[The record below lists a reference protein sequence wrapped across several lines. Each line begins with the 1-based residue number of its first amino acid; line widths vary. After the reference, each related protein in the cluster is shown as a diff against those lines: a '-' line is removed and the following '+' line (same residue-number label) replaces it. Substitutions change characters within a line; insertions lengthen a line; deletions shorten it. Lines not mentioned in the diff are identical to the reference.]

1 MKYFGSRTIK
11 TALGAMISM
20 LIAMTLGLKY
30 GTAAGVITILS
41 IQSTKRQSFQIAAQ
55 RMGACILALL
65 LSTLFFKILGFNA
78 VVFGLYLLIFIPT
91 ASRFKL
97 NEGIVVSS
105 VLVTHLL
112 VEKKADMGL
121 LFNEIGLMVIGVSI
135 ALLLNLYMPSIEK
148 KLKEDQEFIEN
159 SIREILSLMAEAL
172 KEKAVSIKEDATFKN
187 LEYRLLN
194 GRARAYKNLNNTLFS
209 DNSYYVKYMDMR
221 FQQLET
227 LKSMRTHFNKFFMT
241 YTQTIMMSDF
251 TRKVSDSIHENNT
264 AAGLLQGLSELR
276 LEFSAMELPKT
287 REEFENRAMLYQF
300 LNDMERFL
308 TIKNDFKIYIKN
320 NKLLDLY

>member
-1 MKYFGSRTIK
+1 MRFFGSRTIK

-65 LSTLFFKILGFNA
+65 LSTLFFKILGFTP
-78 VVFGLYLLIFIPT
+78 VIFGLYLLMFIPI

-112 VEKKADMGL
+112 VEKKADMAL
-121 LFNEIGLMVIGVSI
+121 LFNEIGLMAIGVCI

-159 SIREILSLMAEAL
+159 SIREILRLMAESL
-172 KEKAVSIKEDATFKN
+172 KEKAVSINEDAIFKN

-221 FQQLET
+221 FQQLDT

-241 YTQTIMMSDF
+241 YTQTVMISDF
-251 TRKVSDSIHENNT
+251 TKKVSASIHENNT
-264 AAGLLQGLSELR
+264 AVGLLQGLNELR
-276 LEFSAMELPKT
+276 IEFSTMDLPKS

-308 TIKNDFKIYIKN
+308 TIKNEFKIYINN
-320 NKLLDLY
+320 NKLIDLY

>member
-1 MKYFGSRTIK
+1 MDFINS
-11 TALGAMISM
+11 
-20 LIAMTLGLKY
+20 
-30 GTAAGVITILS
+30 
-41 IQSTKRQSFQIAAQ
+41 
-55 RMGACILALL
+55 LL
-65 LSTLFFKILGFNA
+65 FKILGFNT
-78 VVFGLYLLIFIPT
+78 VIFGLYLLLFIPI

-112 VEKKADMGL
+112 VEKRADMWL

-159 SIREILSLMAEAL
+159 SIREILRLMSESL
-172 KEKAVSIKEDATFKN
+172 KEKAVSINEEAMFKN
-187 LEYRLLN
+187 LEYRILS
-194 GRARAYKNLNNTLFS
+194 GRTRAYKNLNNTLFS

-241 YTQTIMMSDF
+241 YTQTVMMSDF
-251 TRKVSDSIHENNT
+251 TRKVSASIHENNT
-264 AAGLLQGLSELR
+264 AVGLLQGLNELR
-276 LEFSAMELPKT
+276 LEFSTMELPKT

-308 TIKNDFKIYIKN
+308 TIKNEFKIYIKN
-320 NKLLDLY
+320 NKLVDIY